1 MGRKVHPIGFRL
13 GYIKDWQS
21 KWFADRTYTDQ
32 LHEDIMLRAAITREL
47 ANAGVARVEIERSAN
62 KIEVTVFTAK
72 PGIVIGKRG
81 AKVDELKA
89 ELEKRTGK
97 KVKLN
102 IQEIHQPELEAQL
115 VAESIAEQINKRISY
130 KRAMKQAVQRAMR
143 LGAQGVKIKCS
154 GRLGGAEM
162 ARIANESD
170 GRVPRHTLRAD
181 IDYAQVHAHTTYGRI
196 GVKVWIYKGEV
207 FPDAMGKLQ
216 VVQTATTRPQ
226 QQEEDTRP
234 RQRSGGRNDRGGS
247 GAGGGG
253 RGGPGGG
260 GVVAVPA
267 AVVVAPVAAVVAV
280 PAAARARAVRRS
292 DDYVDAQARQIP
304 QAAARSHKGNGSA
317 RQLGRLWR
325 FRADGA
331 GSHLGY
337 FAPDRGG
344 PPRDHAPCQAWWQDL
359 DSNLSRTNR
368 SQPSR
373 LKPAWVPARARSI
386 TMSQS

>member
-32 LHEDIMLRAAITREL
+32 LHEDILLRQLIIKEL
-47 ANAGVARVEIERSAN
+47 ANAGVARVDIERAAN
-62 KIEVTVFTAK
+62 RVEVTVYTAK

-81 AKVDELKA
+81 AKVDELKSD
-89 ELEKRTGK
+89 LEKRTGK

-115 VAESIAEQINKRISY
+115 VAESIAEQINKRVSY

-216 VVQTATTRPQ
+216 VVQTASARAQ
-226 QQEEDTRP
+226 AAEEENRP
-234 RQRSGGRNDRGGS
+234 RQRSGR
-247 GAGGGG
+247 GGG
-253 RGGPGGG
+253 RGDRDRGSSGGDREGGDRGRGGRGGRGGG
-260 GVVAVPA
+260 
-267 AVVVAPVAAVVAV
+267 
-280 PAAARARAVRRS
+280 AR
-292 DDYVDAQARQIP
+292 P
-304 QAAARSHKGNGSA
+304 
-317 RQLGRLWR
+317 
-325 FRADGA
+325 
-331 GSHLGY
+331 
-337 FAPDRGG
+337 RG
-344 PPRDHAPCQAWWQDL
+344 
-359 DSNLSRTNR
+359 
-368 SQPSR
+368 
-373 LKPAWVPARARSI
+373 
-386 TMSQS
+386 

>member
-21 KWFADRTYTDQ
+21 KWFADRNYVDQ
-32 LHEDIMLRAAITREL
+32 LHEDLGLRRAIVAEL

-181 IDYAQVHAHTTYGRI
+181 IDYATVHAHTTYGRI

-207 FPDAMGKLQ
+207 FPDATGKLQ
-216 VVQTATTRPQ
+216 AVQPATPRAPQ
-226 QQEEDTRP
+226 PAGKAPP
-234 RQRSGGRNDRGGS
+234 RQRRGR
-247 GAGGGG
+247 GG
-253 RGGPGGG
+253 RGGAGG
-260 GVVAVPA
+260 
-267 AVVVAPVAAVVAV
+267 
-280 PAAARARAVRRS
+280 
-292 DDYVDAQARQIP
+292 
-304 QAAARSHKGNGSA
+304 
-317 RQLGRLWR
+317 
-325 FRADGA
+325 
-331 GSHLGY
+331 
-337 FAPDRGG
+337 RGERG
-344 PPRDHAPCQAWWQDL
+344 
-359 DSNLSRTNR
+359 
-368 SQPSR
+368 
-373 LKPAWVPARARSI
+373 
-386 TMSQS
+386 

>member
-32 LHEDIMLRAAITREL
+32 LHEDIMLRQAITREL

-62 KIEVTVFTAK
+62 KVEVTVYTAK

-89 ELEKRTGK
+89 ELERRTGK

-216 VVQTATTRPQ
+216 VVQSATARTQPT
-226 QQEEDTRP
+226 EEENRP
-234 RQRSGGRNDRGGS
+234 RQRGGRGERGGRGDGDRG
-247 GAGGGG
+247 GGGG
-253 RGGPGGG
+253 RGGSRGGRGGSGGG
-260 GVVAVPA
+260 
-267 AVVVAPVAAVVAV
+267 
-280 PAAARARAVRRS
+280 ART
-292 DDYVDAQARQIP
+292 
-304 QAAARSHKGNGSA
+304 
-317 RQLGRLWR
+317 
-325 FRADGA
+325 
-331 GSHLGY
+331 
-337 FAPDRGG
+337 RG
-344 PPRDHAPCQAWWQDL
+344 
-359 DSNLSRTNR
+359 
-368 SQPSR
+368 
-373 LKPAWVPARARSI
+373 
-386 TMSQS
+386 

>member
-216 VVQTATTRPQ
+216 VVQTATRPQ
-226 QQEEDTRP
+226 QQEEERP

-260 GVVAVPA
+260 G
-267 AVVVAPVAAVVAV
+267 
-280 PAAARARAVRRS
+280 
-292 DDYVDAQARQIP
+292 
-304 QAAARSHKGNGSA
+304 G
-317 RQLGRLWR
+317 
-325 FRADGA
+325 
-331 GSHLGY
+331 
-337 FAPDRGG
+337 RGG
-344 PPRDHAPCQAWWQDL
+344 SGGAPRT
-359 DSNLSRTNR
+359 RG
-368 SQPSR
+368 
-373 LKPAWVPARARSI
+373 
-386 TMSQS
+386 

>member
-32 LHEDIMLRAAITREL
+32 LHEDILLRQLIIKEL
-47 ANAGVARVEIERSAN
+47 ANAGVARVDIERAAN
-62 KIEVTVFTAK
+62 RVEVTVYTAK

-89 ELEKRTGK
+89 DLEKRTGK

-115 VAESIAEQINKRISY
+115 VAESIAEQINKRVSY

-216 VVQTATTRPQ
+216 VVQTASARAQ
-226 QQEEDTRP
+226 AAEEENRP
-234 RQRSGGRNDRGGS
+234 RQRSGR
-247 GAGGGG
+247 GGG
-253 RGGPGGG
+253 RGDRDRGSSGGDREGGDRGRGGRGGRGGG
-260 GVVAVPA
+260 TRP
-267 AVVVAPVAAVVAV
+267 
-280 PAAARARAVRRS
+280 
-292 DDYVDAQARQIP
+292 
-304 QAAARSHKGNGSA
+304 
-317 RQLGRLWR
+317 
-325 FRADGA
+325 
-331 GSHLGY
+331 
-337 FAPDRGG
+337 RG
-344 PPRDHAPCQAWWQDL
+344 
-359 DSNLSRTNR
+359 
-368 SQPSR
+368 
-373 LKPAWVPARARSI
+373 
-386 TMSQS
+386 